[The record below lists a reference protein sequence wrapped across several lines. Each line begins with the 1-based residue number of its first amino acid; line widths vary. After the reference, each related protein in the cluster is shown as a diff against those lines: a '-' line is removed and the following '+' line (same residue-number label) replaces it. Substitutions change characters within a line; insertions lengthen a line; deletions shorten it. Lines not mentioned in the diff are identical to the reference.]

1 MRVGSFG
8 VVGEENVSSQSRYT
22 ESLRRVSDEYVARNT
37 RSMEIAERAAVV
49 LPGGTTRTTTFFAPF
64 PPVLVEGEGSEIVD
78 ADGNRRV
85 DYLNNYT
92 SLILGHAHP
101 EVLERAVSVA
111 RRGTAFSS
119 PTEQEVLLAE
129 VLAERVA
136 SVDQV
141 RFTNSGTEATMA
153 AMRLARAFTGRPV
166 VARFEGGYHGTH
178 DYTATPGAG
187 IPDLIGDLVVTLP
200 LNDIAGCEQKMA
212 EVAGSL
218 AAVIIEPVLGAGGVI
233 AADHEFLA
241 YLRDATSRIGALLIF
256 DEIITLRLHRGGAQA
271 ISGVRPDLTTFGK
284 IIGGGFPIGAF
295 GGRAEVMSLL
305 HPTEGTIAWGG
316 TFNGNPVSAA
326 AGIETLEALTPPV
339 IDELNRSG
347 EELTERLDKALRSS
361 GLPARATGTGSL
373 FNIHGTGEE
382 ITDHRAVQRA
392 DPELTELLHL
402 GLMNRGYFVAPRGM
416 GCLST
421 AMTAEQLD
429 GLVDAVEDLIGAL

>member
-1 MRVGSFG
+1 MTADF
-8 VVGEENVSSQSRYT
+8 NYT
-22 ESLRRVSDEYVARNT
+22 EALHRVSEEYLARNP
-37 RSMEIAERAAVV
+37 RSMQIAERAAVV

-64 PPVLVEGEGSEIVD
+64 PPVLVEGEGSEVVD

-101 EVLERAVSVA
+101 KVLDRAMSVA
-111 RRGTAFSS
+111 GRGTAFSS
-119 PTEQEVLLAE
+119 PTEQEVRLAE
-129 VLAERVA
+129 VLVDRVA

-153 AMRLARAFTGRPV
+153 ALRLARAFTGRPV

-178 DYTATPGAG
+178 DYAATPGAG
-187 IPDLIGDLVVTLP
+187 VPEAIDDLVVTLP
-200 LNDIAGCEQKMA
+200 LNDIAGCEQRLA
-212 EVAGSL
+212 EVASSL

-256 DEIITLRLHRGGAQA
+256 DEIITFRLHTGGAQA

-295 GGRAEVMSLL
+295 GGRSEVMALL
-305 HPTEGTIAWGG
+305 HPTQGTISWGG

-339 IDELNRSG
+339 IEELNRSG
-347 EELTERLDKALRSS
+347 EDLTERLGKALQGY
-361 GLPARATGTGSL
+361 GLPAGATGTGSL
-373 FNIHGTGEE
+373 FNIHATGEE
-382 ITDHRAVQRA
+382 ITDNRAVQRA

-402 GLMNRGYFVAPRGM
+402 GLMNRGYFLAPRGM

-421 AMTAEQLD
+421 AMTSEQLD
-429 GLVDAVEDLIGAL
+429 GLVDAVEDLLATL